1 MWIPGSQRCGG
12 DGGLLPI
19 ARESQQAPSPG
30 QLPERGAVELKALRA
45 NLEELRRSGQ
55 VRRYLETYGLCLI
68 SNDHQFRPIG
78 LRQGEPT
85 VLEGYDLTK
94 TAEDFWGLPG

>member
-1 MWIPGSQRCGG
+1 VVGVWGFVWKMWIPGSQRCGG

-30 QLPERGAVELKALRA
+30 QLPERGAVELKAL
-45 NLEELRRSGQ
+45 
-55 VRRYLETYGLCLI
+55 I